1 MWGRKVMAL
10 TSACTLCRAALS
22 CESTAE
28 RTSSTDERISPTI
41 FSIASRTCASIEPA
55 TSSPLTA
62 INPPPP
68 VACKAARLY
77 PCVLDRQSGY
87 TMSNVYA
94 AVAIGTSDAQ
104 IVIEPHAQTH
114 SNDL

>member
-1 MWGRKVMAL
+1 MAL

-41 FSIASRTCASIEPA
+41 FSIASRTCASIELA

-77 PCVLDRQSGY
+77 PCVPDRQSRR
-87 TMSNVYA
+87 TVLTSPD
-94 AVAIGTSDAQ
+94 AVAPDPPYLLG
-104 IVIEPHAQTH
+104 HA
-114 SNDL
+114 LGLRRLAGRG